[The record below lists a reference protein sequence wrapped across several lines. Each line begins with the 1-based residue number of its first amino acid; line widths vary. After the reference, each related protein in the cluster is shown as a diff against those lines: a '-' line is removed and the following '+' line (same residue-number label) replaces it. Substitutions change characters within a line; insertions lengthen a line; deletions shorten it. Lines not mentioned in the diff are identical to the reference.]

1 MAMLE
6 WARRSVEEQR
16 LFNPAFL
23 ALVLRQTAVGYAQ
36 EAGQPLPLMLGFVG
50 PAVVLH
56 RSSRDALPYT
66 TRTDLLVWLQEHP
79 DVRFLA
85 GARARRLAPLVRT
98 ALVFGSNLRV
108 IEVDVGGVSVGTAAI
123 TTAAI
128 ERVPGDAGS
137 CLSRARHFG
146 RWAARSGSIVYQMT
160 LWGVA
165 P

>member
-1 MAMLE
+1 MVMLD
-6 WARRSVEEQR
+6 WPRRPVEEQR

-23 ALVLRQTAVGYAQ
+23 ALVLRQTAAGYAQ
-36 EAGQPLPLMLGFVG
+36 EAGQPLPLMLGFVA

-66 TRTDLLVWLQEHP
+66 TRADLLVWLQEHP

-85 GARARRLAPLVRT
+85 GARARRLAPLVKT
-98 ALVFGSNLRV
+98 ALVFGSSLQV
-108 IEVDVGGVSVGTAAI
+108 LEVDAAGISVGTAVI
-123 TTAAI
+123 TAAAV